1 MKLQNIIYLYLC
13 LVFVLSED
21 SNINLQKGKIVI
33 EVDDNR
39 DASFVFNAESIEN
52 NKYIYFRIKSVQ
64 GSLDSAIV
72 KYAYVDSLGGTATNS
87 ELITK
92 EGLTGEETEKL
103 ENNTIYD
110 IRYFKIQKLVSE
122 FGSHNG
128 NYLYI
133 SITSISPG
141 YVEISNTA
149 KDMSSKPAA
158 DPTGFMD
165 GIVKKYGTITVQASD
180 YMVVFNVGDF
190 DDGEEMYFKIKAETG
205 AFYWNYIYYEYISSN
220 IGYDDNAAKKSY
232 FSLKSTY
239 ETTPSGYS
247 YVTNYFTITKKKSEF
262 RGTDG
267 TYLLIYF
274 WVDYGDVTITNT
286 EEDEGKLETWAI
298 VLIVIA
304 VVVVIVL
311 VIVICCCMRRRRRMQ
326 AMQMNMAQGGQY
338 ITPPNPAVNQV
349 AYQQDVVYGNNY

>member
-1 MKLQNIIYLYLC
+1 MKLLNIIYLCLC
-13 LVFVLSED
+13 FVFVLSEN
-21 SNINLQKGKIVI
+21 SLTNKQIGKIVLLL
-33 EVDDNR
+33 EEYENADFVF
-39 DASFVFNAESIEN
+39 DASSFNVDEN
-52 NKYIYFRIKSVQ
+52 PNIYFRVKCSKGILVSP
-64 GSLDSAIV
+64 V
-72 KYAYVDSLGGTATNS
+72 KYEYVDLVEDTPETTPHSVP
-87 ELITK
+87 
-92 EGLTGEETEKL
+92 LTGTETETL
-103 ENNTIYD
+103 ANGTEYD
-110 IRYFKIQKLVSE
+110 IKYFTIEKKSE
-122 FGSHNG
+122 EYSGHDG
-128 NYLYI
+128 NYIYI
-133 SITSISPG
+133 LINSNSPG
-141 YVEISNTA
+141 YVEITNTA
-149 KDMSSKPAA
+149 RDTKTKPSTA
-158 DPTGFMD
+158 PTDVMD
-165 GIVKKYGTITVQASD
+165 GIVQKYGTITVDASD

-220 IGYDDNAAKKSY
+220 IGYEDNAAIKSY

-239 ETTPSGYS
+239 ETTPNGYS
-247 YVTNYFTITKKKSEF
+247 YVTNYFTITKRKSEF

-311 VIVICCCMRRRRRMQ
+311 VIVICCCMKRRRMQ

-338 ITPPNPAVNQV
+338 ITPANAAMNQV
-349 AYQQDVVYGNNY
+349 AYQQDAVYGNNY

>member
-13 LVFVLSED
+13 LVFVLSGD

-33 EVDDNR
+33 EVDDNG

-52 NKYIYFRIKSVQ
+52 DKYIYFRIKSVQ
-64 GSLDSAIV
+64 GSLDSASV

-87 ELITK
+87 ELIAG
-92 EGLTGEETEKL
+92 EGFTGEETEKL

-133 SITSISPG
+133 SIISISPG

-149 KDMSSKPAA
+149 KDMSSNPAA
-158 DPTGFMD
+158 DPSGVMD
-165 GIVKKYGTITVQASD
+165 GIVQKYGTITVDASD

-220 IGYDDNAAKKSY
+220 IGYEDNAAIKSY

-239 ETTPSGYS
+239 ETTPNGYS

-274 WVDYGDVTITNT
+274 WVDYGDVTITNRKKMK
-286 EEDEGKLETWAI
+286 E
-298 VLIVIA
+298 
-304 VVVVIVL
+304 
-311 VIVICCCMRRRRRMQ
+311 
-326 AMQMNMAQGGQY
+326 N
-338 ITPPNPAVNQV
+338 
-349 AYQQDVVYGNNY
+349 